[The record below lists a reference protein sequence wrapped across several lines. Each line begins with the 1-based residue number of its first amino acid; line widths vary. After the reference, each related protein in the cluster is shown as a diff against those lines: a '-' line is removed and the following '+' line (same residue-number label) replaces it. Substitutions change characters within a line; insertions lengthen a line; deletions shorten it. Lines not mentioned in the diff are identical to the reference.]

1 MFSLVKVRRRDQTD
15 GVKGGGMSIKGLE
28 QAITNLNSIS
38 TTAVPRASAQ
48 AVNRVAT
55 RVVNKSVS
63 VVSKDTRVPRKLV
76 KQRAR
81 VRRATV
87 KKPRALIR
95 VNRGNLPAIKLGTA
109 SVRLSRRKRDKRGA
123 NSVLR
128 IGPFRFPG
136 AFIQQLKNGRW
147 HVMRRTAKP
156 RYPIEVVSIPLAV
169 PLTTA
174 FKDELP
180 KLMETDMP
188 KELRASLKNQ
198 LRLILKR

>member
-1 MFSLVKVRRRDQTD
+1 
-15 GVKGGGMSIKGLE
+15 MSIKGLE
-28 QAITNLNSIS
+28 QAIANLNSIS
-38 TTAVPRASAQ
+38 NTAVPRASAQ

-55 RVVNKSVS
+55 RAVSRSVA
-63 VVSKDTRVPRKLV
+63 VVSKETRVPRKLV

-81 VRRATV
+81 IKRATT

-109 SVRLSRRKRDKRGA
+109 SVRLSRRKRDKKGA
-123 NSVLR
+123 NSELR

-136 AFIQQLKNGRW
+136 SFIQQLKNGRW
-147 HVMRRTAKP
+147 HVMRRTSKP
-156 RYPIEVVSIPLAV
+156 RYPIEVVSIPLAT
-169 PLTTA
+169 PLTNA
-174 FKDELP
+174 FRDVLP
-180 KLMETDMP
+180 KLMESDMP

>member
-1 MFSLVKVRRRDQTD
+1 
-15 GVKGGGMSIKGLE
+15 MSIKGLE
-28 QAITNLNSIS
+28 QAMANLNSIS
-38 TTAVPRASAQ
+38 STAVPRASAQ
-48 AVNRVAT
+48 AVNRVAS
-55 RVVNKSVS
+55 RAVSRSVA

-81 VRRATV
+81 IRRATT

-109 SVRLSRRKRDKRGA
+109 SVRLSRRKRDKKGA
-123 NSVLR
+123 NSELR

-136 AFIQQLKNGRW
+136 GFIQQLKNGRW
-147 HVMRRTAKP
+147 HVMRRTSKP
-156 RYPIEVVSIPLAV
+156 RYPIEVVSIPLAT
-169 PLTTA
+169 PLTNA
-174 FKDELP
+174 FRDALP
-180 KLMETDMP
+180 KLMESDMP

>member
-1 MFSLVKVRRRDQTD
+1 MT
-15 GVKGGGMSIKGLE
+15 IKGLE
-28 QAITNLNSIS
+28 QAIANLNSIS
-38 TTAVPRASAQ
+38 NTAVPRASAQ

-55 RVVNKSVS
+55 RAVSRSVA
-63 VVSKDTRVPRKLV
+63 VVSKETRVPRKLV

-81 VRRATV
+81 IKRATT

-109 SVRLSRRKRDKRGA
+109 SVRLSRRKRDKKGA
-123 NSVLR
+123 NSELR

-136 AFIQQLKNGRW
+136 GFIQQLKNGRW
-147 HVMRRTAKP
+147 HVMRRTSKP
-156 RYPIEVVSIPLAV
+156 RYPIEVVSIPLAA

-180 KLMETDMP
+180 KLIESDMP

-198 LRLILKR
+198 LRLILKQ

>member
-1 MFSLVKVRRRDQTD
+1 MFL
-15 GVKGGGMSIKGLE
+15 KGLE
-28 QAITNLNSIS
+28 QAIANLNSIS
-38 TTAVPRASAQ
+38 NTAVPRASAQ

-55 RVVNKSVS
+55 RAVSRSVA

-81 VRRATV
+81 IKRATA
-87 KKPRALIR
+87 KKPMAMIR

-109 SVRLSRRKRDKRGA
+109 SVRDKKGA

-136 AFIQQLKNGRW
+136 GFIQQLMNGRW
-147 HVMRRTAKP
+147 HVMRRTSRP
-156 RYPIEVVSIPLAV
+156 RYPIEVVSIPLAA

-180 KLMETDMP
+180 KLMESDMP

>member
-1 MFSLVKVRRRDQTD
+1 
-15 GVKGGGMSIKGLE
+15 MSIKGLE
-28 QAITNLNSIS
+28 QAMANLNSIS

-55 RVVNKSVS
+55 RAVSRSVA

-81 VRRATV
+81 IKRATT

-109 SVRLSRRKRDKRGA
+109 SVRLSRRKRDKKGA
-123 NSVLR
+123 NSELR

-136 AFIQQLKNGRW
+136 GFIQQLKNGRW
-147 HVMRRTAKP
+147 HVMRRTSKL
-156 RYPIEVVSIPLAV
+156 RYPIEVVSIPLAT
-169 PLTTA
+169 PLTNA
-174 FKDELP
+174 FRDALP
-180 KLMETDMP
+180 KLMESDMP

>member
-1 MFSLVKVRRRDQTD
+1 
-15 GVKGGGMSIKGLE
+15 MSIKGLE
-28 QAITNLNSIS
+28 QAMANLNSIS

-55 RVVNKSVS
+55 RAVSRSVA

-81 VRRATV
+81 IKRATT

-109 SVRLSRRKRDKRGA
+109 SVRLSRRKRDKKGA
-123 NSVLR
+123 NSELR

-136 AFIQQLKNGRW
+136 GFIQQLKNGRW
-147 HVMRRTAKP
+147 HVMRRTSKP
-156 RYPIEVVSIPLAV
+156 RYPIEVVSIPLAT
-169 PLTTA
+169 PLTNA
-174 FKDELP
+174 FRDALP
-180 KLMETDMP
+180 KLMESDMP
-188 KELRASLKNQ
+188 KELRAPRKNQ

>member
-1 MFSLVKVRRRDQTD
+1 
-15 GVKGGGMSIKGLE
+15 MSIKGLE
-28 QAITNLNSIS
+28 QAMANLNSIS

-48 AVNRVAT
+48 TVNRVAT
-55 RVVNKSVS
+55 RAVSRSVA

-81 VRRATV
+81 IKRATT

-109 SVRLSRRKRDKRGA
+109 SVRLSRRKRDKKGA
-123 NSVLR
+123 NSELR

-136 AFIQQLKNGRW
+136 GFIQQLKNGRW
-147 HVMRRTAKP
+147 HVMRRTSKP
-156 RYPIEVVSIPLAV
+156 RYPIEVVSIPLAT
-169 PLTTA
+169 PLTNA
-174 FKDELP
+174 FRDALP
-180 KLMETDMP
+180 KLMESDMP

>member
-1 MFSLVKVRRRDQTD
+1 
-15 GVKGGGMSIKGLE
+15 MSIKGLE

-55 RVVNKSVS
+55 RAVNKSVS

-95 VNRGNLPAIKLGTA
+95 VNRGT
-109 SVRLSRRKRDKRGA
+109 
-123 NSVLR
+123 
-128 IGPFRFPG
+128 
-136 AFIQQLKNGRW
+136 
-147 HVMRRTAKP
+147 
-156 RYPIEVVSIPLAV
+156 
-169 PLTTA
+169 
-174 FKDELP
+174 
-180 KLMETDMP
+180 
-188 KELRASLKNQ
+188 
-198 LRLILKR
+198 RLIMRSICRPTAAHGRQ

>member
-1 MFSLVKVRRRDQTD
+1 
-15 GVKGGGMSIKGLE
+15 MSIKGLE
-28 QAITNLNSIS
+28 QAMANLNSIS

-55 RVVNKSVS
+55 RAVSRSVA
-63 VVSKDTRVPRKLV
+63 VVSKETRVPRKLV

-81 VRRATV
+81 IKRATT

-109 SVRLSRRKRDKRGA
+109 SVRLSRRKRDKKGA
-123 NSVLR
+123 NSELR

-136 AFIQQLKNGRW
+136 GFIQQLKNGRW
-147 HVMRRTAKP
+147 HVMRRTSKP
-156 RYPIEVVSIPLAV
+156 RYPIEVVSIPLAT
-169 PLTTA
+169 PLTNA
-174 FKDELP
+174 FRDALP
-180 KLMETDMP
+180 KLMESDMP

>member
-1 MFSLVKVRRRDQTD
+1 
-15 GVKGGGMSIKGLE
+15 MSIKGLE
-28 QAITNLNSIS
+28 QAMANLSSIS
-38 TTAVPRASAQ
+38 STAVPRASAQ

-55 RVVNKSVS
+55 RAVSRSVA

-81 VRRATV
+81 IRRATT

-109 SVRLSRRKRDKRGA
+109 SVRLSRRKRDKKGA
-123 NSVLR
+123 NSELR

-136 AFIQQLKNGRW
+136 GFIQQLKNGRW
-147 HVMRRTAKP
+147 HVMRRTSKP
-156 RYPIEVVSIPLAV
+156 RYPIEVVSIPLAT
-169 PLTTA
+169 PLTNA
-174 FKDELP
+174 FRDALP
-180 KLMETDMP
+180 KLMESDMP

>member
-1 MFSLVKVRRRDQTD
+1 
-15 GVKGGGMSIKGLE
+15 MSIKGLE
-28 QAITNLNSIS
+28 QAMANLNSIS

-55 RVVNKSVS
+55 RAVSRSVA

-81 VRRATV
+81 IKRATT

-109 SVRLSRRKRDKRGA
+109 SVRLSRRKRDKKGA
-123 NSVLR
+123 NSELR

-136 AFIQQLKNGRW
+136 DFIQQLKNGRW
-147 HVMRRTAKP
+147 HVMRRTSKP
-156 RYPIEVVSIPLAV
+156 RYPIEVVSIPLAT
-169 PLTTA
+169 PLTNA
-174 FKDELP
+174 FRDALP
-180 KLMETDMP
+180 KLMESDMP

>member
-1 MFSLVKVRRRDQTD
+1 MSL
-15 GVKGGGMSIKGLE
+15 KGLE
-28 QAITNLNSIS
+28 QAIANLNSIS
-38 TTAVPRASAQ
+38 NTAVPRASAQ

-55 RVVNKSVS
+55 RAVSRSVA

-81 VRRATV
+81 IKRATA
-87 KKPRALIR
+87 KKPMAMIR

-109 SVRLSRRKRDKRGA
+109 SVRLSRRKRDKKGA

-136 AFIQQLKNGRW
+136 AFIQQLANGRW
-147 HVMRRTAKP
+147 HVLRRTTKS
-156 RYPIEVVSIPLAV
+156 RYPIEVVSIPLSV
-169 PLTTA
+169 PLTETFRA
-174 FKDELP
+174 EVP
-180 KLMETDMP
+180 KLMDERMP
-188 KELRASLKNQ
+188 QIMRQNLSNQ